1 MKIGDTHT
9 TEVTFS
15 QADFD
20 RFAALSGDDNPI
32 HVDPDFAART
42 KFGKTVA
49 HGMLLY
55 STLIQ
60 ILGDVFP
67 GPSTR
72 QLSQQLMF
80 PSPTFVREKLR
91 VELEV
96 TARPAPRTAE
106 ISTDIFRPSG
116 EMGCTGKTW
125 VALPGFAP
133 EDINLSKSEVPSPF
147 PEQQNE
153 IQFHQGL
160 TLGQTASHTYT
171 ITAGDHRAY
180 LELLDEQ
187 NPLYTDNDYAK
198 RIGFRGR
205 QLTGGQLGGMTSHLL
220 GTRLPGRGTNWLKQ
234 HFTFIKPAYPEEP
247 ITGRVRIIR
256 LRPAKDLVNLI
267 TRHENQA
274 GELLVSGEALV
285 WTSDLER
292 TSDAQD

>member
-67 GPSTR
+67 GPGSR

-80 PSPTFVREKLR
+80 PSPTFVREQLR

-96 TARPAPRTAE
+96 TARPAPGTAE
-106 ISTDIFRPSG
+106 ISTHIFRPSG
-116 EMGCTGKTW
+116 ELGCTGKTR
-125 VALPGFAP
+125 VALPGFAS
-133 EDINLSKSEVPSPF
+133 EDINLSESVVPSPSS
-147 PEQQNE
+147 EQHSE
-153 IQFHQGL
+153 IQSHQGL

-171 ITAGDHRAY
+171 ITAVEHQTY
-180 LELLDEQ
+180 LALLDEQ
-187 NPLYTDNDYAK
+187 NPLYTDNGYAQCS
-198 RIGFRGR
+198 GFRGR
-205 QLTGGQLGGMTSHLL
+205 QLTGGQLGGMISHLL
-220 GTRLPGRGTNWLKQ
+220 GTQLPGPGTNWLKQ
-234 HFTFIKPAYPEEP
+234 HFAFIKPAYPGEP
-247 ITGRVRIIR
+247 VTGRVRITR
-256 LRPAKDLVNLI
+256 LRPEKDLINLA

-274 GELLVSGEALV
+274 GELLVRGEALV

-292 TSDAQD
+292 RSDAQD